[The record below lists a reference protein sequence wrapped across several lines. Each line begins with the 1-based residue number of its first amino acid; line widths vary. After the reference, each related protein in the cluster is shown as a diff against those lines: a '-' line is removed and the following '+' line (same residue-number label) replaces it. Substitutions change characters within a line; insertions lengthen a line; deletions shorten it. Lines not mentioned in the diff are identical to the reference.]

1 MCELLS
7 TVNVIFVFFCI
18 YMKTKNTLALSI
30 LIGLSIG
37 AAQSF
42 QATSLFSLLLVMA
55 FLNLLAKTQTRTND
69 AVIFFTFALSYLIGA
84 VHWIGLGIYRPPVNG
99 LIVSIFIWVFA
110 VTSHACIHTGIY
122 AAISFAA
129 RYAGLKNNVGQVI
142 ALALGWPLAELLRSM
157 GSWAMPWGLLG
168 YGQIDSPL
176 FKGLY
181 PIVGGLGVSG
191 AMWLFAA
198 LMLAL
203 VRSLSLLYRHFRD
216 DLRAHYVTKAGVQ
229 SIYALLTCG
238 LAYSAQWLEFTS
250 PAEQQILVR
259 TVHTQWKNELKHT
272 PEIQAVSL
280 AQLESYSLLGGAD
293 LTLFPEL
300 YLLLTSGQIP
310 LQIRSTI
317 VSNIRNNGTAMMF
330 GTLGIAQSN
339 NGVAG
344 NQNTMVM
351 LDSQGNTTVYAK
363 EVLLPF
369 SEHLPNNP
377 LMVWAYDFL
386 YRYPQA
392 DFLAGPRNQTPFNVR
407 GVVLGTSIC
416 SELAYA
422 GKASRQAKNANVL
435 INPSSDSW
443 INSDAYLY
451 QAHTIARVRAA
462 EAQKP
467 MVRPNNVGISAFI
480 DYRGNV
486 LSKQVDVPESGVMS
500 VQPRTGNTPYVL
512 FAVWL
517 DDFIVRQTK
526 P

>member
-1 MCELLS
+1 LRAINVL
-7 TVNVIFVFFCI
+7 NVILCTQ
-18 YMKTKNTLALSI
+18 MKMKNTLALSI
-30 LIGLSIG
+30 FIGLSLG
-37 AAQSF
+37 MAQSF

-55 FLNLLAKTQTRTND
+55 FLNLLARTQKLTSG
-69 AVIFFTFALSYLIGA
+69 AVIFFTFTLSYLIGA
-84 VHWIGLGIYRPPVNG
+84 AHWIGLGIYRPPVNG
-99 LIVSIFIWVFA
+99 LIDSIFIWVFA
-110 VTSHACIHTGIY
+110 VTSHACIHTGVY
-122 AAISFAA
+122 AVISFVG
-129 RYAGLKNNVGQVI
+129 RCAGLKKNLGQLI

-168 YGQIDSPL
+168 YGQIDNPL

-181 PIVGGLGVSG
+181 PVIGGLGVSG

-203 VRSLSLLYRHFRD
+203 VRSLGLLYRHFRD
-216 DLRAHYVTKAGVQ
+216 DLRAHYVASSGVLFAG
-229 SIYALLTCG
+229 ALLTFT
-238 LAYSAQWLEFTS
+238 LAYISQWIEFTN
-250 PAEQQILVR
+250 PTEQQMHVR
-259 TVHTQWKNELKHT
+259 TVHTHWKNEVKHT

-280 AQLESYSLLGGAD
+280 AQLESYSQLGGAD

-300 YLLLTSGQIP
+300 YLLLTSGQISQ
-310 LQIRSTI
+310 QIRSTI
-317 VSNIRNNGTAMMF
+317 VSNIRDNSTAMIF
-330 GTLGIAQSN
+330 GTLGIAPTN
-339 NGVAG
+339 DGAAG

-351 LDSQGNTTVYAK
+351 LDSQGATTVYAK
-363 EVLLPF
+363 EILLPF

-392 DFLAGPRNQTPFNVR
+392 DFVAGPRNQTPFNVR
-407 GVVLGTSIC
+407 GIVLGTSIC

-443 INSDAYLY
+443 IDSGAYLY

-486 LSKQVDVPESGVMS
+486 LSQQVDVPESGVMN
-500 VQPRTGNTPYVL
+500 VQPRVGNTPYVL

-517 DDFIVRQTK
+517 DDLIANLLR